1 MRFTYKFFDN
11 FDTIDSKILGRSLF
25 LNLIKEIKEI
35 NKNYNYT
42 IYVYGSYLDYLIDGS
57 KYNDINFIAL
67 LNDKMVN
74 LDELTDFM
82 KSFHLLCKNNDVGY
96 DLKFSL
102 DLMEDMINTNN
113 KNNILFNGEIGIISL
128 YQYKNNDEKLKSVEN
143 SELFSGTWD
152 YKKINDKM
160 IDKVR
165 IKVNF
170 NIPVKI
176 S

>member
-1 MRFTYKFFDN
+1 
-11 FDTIDSKILGRSLF
+11 
-25 LNLIKEIKEI
+25 
-35 NKNYNYT
+35 
-42 IYVYGSYLDYLIDGS
+42 
-57 KYNDINFIAL
+57 
-67 LNDKMVN
+67 MVN

-128 YQYKNNDEKLKSVEN
+128 YEYKNNDEKLKSIEN